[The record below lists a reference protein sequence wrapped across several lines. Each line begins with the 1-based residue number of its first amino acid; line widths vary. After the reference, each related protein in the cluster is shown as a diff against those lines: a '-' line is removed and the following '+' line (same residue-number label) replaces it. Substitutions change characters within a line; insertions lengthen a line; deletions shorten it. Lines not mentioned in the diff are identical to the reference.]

1 VERLIEASDL
11 EGNIQFDFQL
21 KEGQTVRVTAG
32 PFADLVGELEY
43 LDDHGRVR
51 ILLEI
56 MGGKMRVA
64 LPQGLVAP
72 S

>member
-1 VERLIEASDL
+1 
-11 EGNIQFDFQL
+11 
-21 KEGQTVRVTAG
+21 
-32 PFADLVGELEY
+32 LVGELEY
-43 LDDHGRVR
+43 LDDHVRVR